1 MQKVLMRTTISID
14 DALYQKAIELADPG
28 MDKAELF
35 REAVKTFVR
44 IQAGKR
50 LIALGGATPELPDEP
65 GRRHD
70 REPA

>member
-1 MQKVLMRTTISID
+1 MQKAFMRTTISID

-44 IQAGKR
+44 VQASKR
-50 LIALGGATPELPDEP
+50 LIALGGTTPGLVDIP
-65 GRRHD
+65 RRRADPH
-70 REPA
+70 AA